1 MARQL
6 SKTQVRRAIEIG
18 GERLNALA
26 LAEVEARTRDD
37 FVRVIWNLWEDARQR
52 FLLIGRYLNR
62 AREALSHGEW
72 GEMVRN
78 DLPFSVAVADQ
89 FRTIAKA
96 VDDGTFTVAE
106 LPQHYSVAYQLV
118 TLRPE
123 EAIRARQEGLLR
135 PNVRRDEVM
144 AFKKRLR
151 VAVPTNTAQPRVS
164 RDRLKAERERLLARL
179 REIDDLLAEDNDISD
194 VTPAEGLS
202 A

>member
-1 MARQL
+1 MTSSARPSSESALSRLKRLKEPTRWSPCGPSPETRLVCDMARQL

-96 VDDGTFTVAE
+96 VDDGTF
-106 LPQHYSVAYQLV
+106 
-118 TLRPE
+118 
-123 EAIRARQEGLLR
+123 
-135 PNVRRDEVM
+135 
-144 AFKKRLR
+144 
-151 VAVPTNTAQPRVS
+151 
-164 RDRLKAERERLLARL
+164 
-179 REIDDLLAEDNDISD
+179 
-194 VTPAEGLS
+194 
-202 A
+202 